1 MTLIPPARDGA
12 SRAHPAPSND
22 VAYWQEF
29 DAALRQFLGLAVLLA
44 AIVAAALTLTGL
56 TAHGRNLQRHCAAC
70 RPAIQPHSDTTFVAA
85 MSLDSRVHNTSRTR
99 P

>member
-12 SRAHPAPSND
+12 SHAHPVLLND
-22 VAYWQEF
+22 VVYWQEF

-44 AIVAAALTLTGL
+44 AITAAALTLTGL
-56 TAHGRNLQRHCAAC
+56 TAHGRDLQRDCAAC
-70 RPAIQPHSDTTFVAA
+70 RPVIQPLSDTTFVAA
-85 MSLDSRVHNTSRTR
+85 MSLDSRVHNTLRTR